1 MLKAVLRDSLVYGLA
16 SVLSKGLAIFLL
28 PLYTRVLSPGDYGAY
43 DLLITLGALANLV
56 VALEIAQG
64 LARYWA
70 DAHEP
75 AERRRLASTSL
86 WFSVLMYGL
95 FLLLGLL
102 AAPQLNALL
111 LGDARYLDAFR
122 LGIGFIAVNG
132 IYYLLLNQFRWE
144 MRSTAY
150 ALASVTYALFTLLF
164 ALVFCLWHGMGLEGV
179 MLAQLLAALLASLL
193 CLWLLRQ
200 TFGWQFDTGHL
211 RAMLRFS
218 TPLVP
223 AGLAVFISLYINR
236 FALNHFGSLEDVG
249 HFGIGSRIAGLA
261 ALLILGIQAALT
273 PLVYQHYRDPQTPG
287 QIARL
292 FSWFMAVALAG
303 CLFLALFARELLMLF
318 ATPEFMAGAALVGVL
333 APSLLLSQMYIF
345 APGIAIAKKTHW
357 QLWVTLMS
365 AATSVAGNWLLV
377 PLWGVWGAALATL
390 LASLLFFICWLSLS
404 QRLYPI
410 PYAWRSLLPACVAF
424 TACMLIDMRLEASGI
439 GVHLILLLKSVLL
452 LFLLYMV
459 FACGLLTM
467 SDLRNLWRLI
477 GRRVYVFKERLHN
490 PQG

>member
-16 SVLSKGLAIFLL
+16 SVLSKGLVIFLL

-70 DAHEP
+70 DAPEP
-75 AERRRLASTSL
+75 AARKRLASTGL
-86 WFSVLMYGL
+86 WFSVLMYAL
-95 FLLLGLL
+95 FLIVGLL

-111 LGDARYLDAFR
+111 LGEARYLDAFR
-122 LGIGFIAVNG
+122 LGVSFIAVNG

-144 MRSTAY
+144 LRSKAY
-150 ALASVTYALFTLLF
+150 GLASVAYALFTLLF
-164 ALVFCLWHGMGLEGV
+164 ALVFCLWLGLGLVGV
-179 MLAQLLAALLASLL
+179 MLAQLLAALLAVLL

-200 TFGWQFDTGHL
+200 TLGWQFDVDQL

-218 TPLVP
+218 APLVP
-223 AGLAVFISLYINR
+223 AGLAVFISLYVNR
-236 FALNHFGSLEDVG
+236 FALNYFGSLEDVG
-249 HFGIGSRIAGLA
+249 HFSIGSRIAGLA

-273 PLVYQHYRDPQTPG
+273 PLVYQHYRDARTPG
-287 QIARL
+287 DIARL
-292 FSWFMAVALAG
+292 FSWFMAVALTG

-357 QLWVTLMS
+357 QLWVTLLS
-365 AATSVAGNWLLV
+365 AAASVAGNWLLV
-377 PLWGVWGAALATL
+377 PLWGIWGAALATL
-390 LASLLFFICWLSLS
+390 LASLLFFLCWLSLS
-404 QRLYPI
+404 QRLYRI
-410 PYAWRSLLPACVAF
+410 PYAWRALLLASLGFVVCAALGVELDFMGLALP
-424 TACMLIDMRLEASGI
+424 LG
-439 GVHLILLLKSVLL
+439 LLLKCLL
-452 LFLLYMV
+452 LLLLLALV
-459 FACGLLTM
+459 VVSGLLPLA
-467 SDLRNLWRLI
+467 DLRALLVQL
-477 GRRVYVFKERLHN
+477 RRGTDTHTHV
-490 PQG
+490 

>member
-16 SVLSKGLAIFLL
+16 SLLSKGLAIFLL

-56 VALEIAQG
+56 VALEISQG
-64 LARYWA
+64 LARFWA
-70 DAHEP
+70 DATEP
-75 AERRRLASTSL
+75 GTRRRLASTSL
-86 WFSVLMYGL
+86 WFSALMYGL
-95 FLLLGLL
+95 FLVVGLL
-102 AAPQLNALL
+102 AAPQLNALVV
-111 LGDARYLDAFR
+111 GDARYLDAFR
-122 LGIGFIAVNG
+122 LGLGFIAVNG

-144 MRSTAY
+144 LRSKAY
-150 ALASVTYALFTLLF
+150 AIASVAYALFTLLF
-164 ALVFCLWHGMGLEGV
+164 ALVFCLWLDLGLVGV
-179 MLAQLLAALLASLL
+179 MLAQLLAATVASLL
-193 CLWLLRQ
+193 CLWLLRH
-200 TFGWQFDTGHL
+200 TFGWMFDARQL

-218 TPLVP
+218 APLVP

-236 FALNHFGSLEDVG
+236 FALNHFGSLQDVG
-249 HFGIGSRIAGLA
+249 HFAIGSRIAGLA

-318 ATPEFMAGAALVGVL
+318 ATPEFMAGAALVGIL

-357 QLWVTLMS
+357 QLWVTLLS
-365 AATSVAGNWLLV
+365 AAASVAGNWLLV
-377 PLWGVWGAALATL
+377 PLWGIWGAALATL
-390 LASLLFFICWLSLS
+390 LSSSLFFLCWVSLS

-410 PYAWRSLLPACVAF
+410 PYAWRALLLASLGFVACSVLGVELDGVGLALPL
-424 TACMLIDMRLEASGI
+424 T
-439 GVHLILLLKSVLL
+439 LLLKCLLLLLLLVLL
-452 LFLLYMV
+452 V
-459 FACGLLTM
+459 ASGLVPLA
-467 SDLRNLWRLI
+467 DLRALVEQL
-477 GRRVYVFKERLHN
+477 RRRSGGSNRV
-490 PQG
+490 